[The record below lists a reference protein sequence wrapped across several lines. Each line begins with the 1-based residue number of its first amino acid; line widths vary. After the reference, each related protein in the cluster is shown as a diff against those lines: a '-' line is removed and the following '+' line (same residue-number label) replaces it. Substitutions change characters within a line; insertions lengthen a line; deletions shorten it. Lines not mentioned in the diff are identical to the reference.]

1 MRGPSGARMT
11 AQDAAEAA
19 VGAVG
24 CGYDLTGD
32 LRLARAKPAG
42 RLLEVDAAPA
52 RELSLPGGAVVA
64 GVPAGIVADKGERT
78 RFRSDVLS
86 FAQVRVDHKSRCALW
101 VAFPFCPPW
110 CSS

>member
-1 MRGPSGARMT
+1 
-11 AQDAAEAA
+11 
-19 VGAVG
+19 
-24 CGYDLTGD
+24 
-32 LRLARAKPAG
+32 LARARPAG
-42 RLLEVDAAPA
+42 RLVELDTARA

-86 FAQVRVDHKSRCALW
+86 FAQVRVTSLAVR
-101 VAFPFCPPW
+101 FGFSFFPPW